1 MASEENTFSP
11 ADYLYQGLPELLSEY
26 DSLLIQLVVLHVT
39 VWQEIHDQ
47 DQGMPSPPVE
57 VWVETLRRIPTRL
70 PNPLEELSC
79 QAQDVERTDE
89 IEEVSSDDE
98 QPSNEQDDSEE
109 QQQEQGREENPVDV
123 DRRSDSP
130 QFRIVDSSRVFDH
143 PASAGFRYRRASGQ
157 QFRVGERRGPYI
169 RRGKRRTGFKG

>member
-1 MASEENTFSP
+1 MS
-11 ADYLYQGLPELLSEY
+11 
-26 DSLLIQLVVLHVT
+26 
-39 VWQEIHDQ
+39 
-47 DQGMPSPPVE
+47 SPPVE
-57 VWVETLRRIPTRL
+57 VWVETLRRIPTRP
-70 PNPLEELSC
+70 PNQLEELSC

-109 QQQEQGREENPVDV
+109 QQQEQGTEENPVDV
-123 DRRSDSP
+123 DRQSDSP

-143 PASAGFRYRRASGQ
+143 PASAGFRYRRASDQ

-169 RRGKRRTGFKG
+169 RQGKRRTGFKG